1 MYYISKALLLAKARY
16 PDMEKLALFFIT
28 VSRKLRPYFQV
39 NSIEILTNFPLKK
52 VLQKIDASSHL
63 LKWAIEVSEFDLL
76 FKSRSAIK
84 EQALAEF
91 TKVLEME
98 ATMEP
103 AKPPTWNLFVDGSL
117 GKIGSWAGVVL
128 ESLKDHKLDCTIRFC
143 FKASNNVIEYEDFLV
158 DD

>member
-117 GKIGSWAGVVL
+117 GKIGS
-128 ESLKDHKLDCTIRFC
+128 
-143 FKASNNVIEYEDFLV
+143 
-158 DD
+158 